1 MNDGMQD
8 VCGLQGRINKAV
20 LYLLNQLFKAKW
32 LNDDSVMV
40 GFIDFLLFLL
50 TQSVWHLVLVLLR
63 TTQ

>member
-1 MNDGMQD
+1 MYDGMQD